1 MGIVSRYG
9 EMLAV
14 QLQSEKICL
23 PPSARAVCA
32 TDSMSQ
38 NFQRYVSGYEALV
51 ASLETIWS
59 ACVRLYVY
67 GLQRRA

>member
-23 PPSARAVCA
+23 PPAAEAVCA
-32 TDSMSQ
+32 TVCMYGFYGTSNYSGLVHQ
-38 NFQRYVSGYEALV
+38 VSGFINSSV
-51 ASLETIWS
+51 S
-59 ACVRLYVY
+59 A
-67 GLQRRA
+67 